1 MGGTMQLALDDAGIS
16 TADIGYVSC
25 HGTATEQGDIAE
37 SNTTRRMFD
46 RAVPASSMKGHL
58 GHTLGACGAI
68 ESWWTIEMMN
78 RGWFAPT
85 LNLKTPDPRCGELD
99 YVTGNG
105 RDIQRE
111 RSEEHTA
118 ELQSL
123 MRT

>member
-1 MGGTMQLALDDAGIS
+1 MRIS
-16 TADIGYVSC
+16 DWSADVCSS
-25 HGTATEQGDIAE
+25 DLE

-68 ESWWTIEMMN
+68 ESWWTIEMLN

-99 YVTGNG
+99 SVTGNG
-105 RDIQRE
+105 RDIQTE
-111 RSEEHTA
+111 HRSEERRVGKECVSTFRSRGSPEH
-118 ELQSL
+118 
-123 MRT
+123 

>member
-1 MGGTMQLALDDAGIS
+1 
-16 TADIGYVSC
+16 
-25 HGTATEQGDIAE
+25 
-37 SNTTRRMFD
+37 
-46 RAVPASSMKGHL
+46 MKGHL

-105 RDIQRE
+105 RDIQTE
-111 RSEEHTA
+111 HRSEEHTS

-123 MRT
+123 MRISYAVFCLKKTKKHKTYTNTATIRMTHIII